1 MSSLFTE
8 LFSDE
13 PDLPVTAAE
22 QGLVYASTDPNAD
35 ELREIEKAFTR
46 LFSSED
52 GQRVLSHLQTI
63 TFQRALGPTT
73 ADEHLRYIEGQR
85 ALMATILRLID
96 RGRKS
101 R

>member
-1 MSSLFTE
+1 MNNFFNE

-13 PDLPVTAAE
+13 PELPISPAE
-22 QGLVYASTDPNAD
+22 QGLVYKSIDPSAD

-46 LFSSED
+46 LFSTED
-52 GQRVLSHLQTI
+52 GQKVLSHLQTI

-85 ALMATILRLID
+85 SLMATILRLID